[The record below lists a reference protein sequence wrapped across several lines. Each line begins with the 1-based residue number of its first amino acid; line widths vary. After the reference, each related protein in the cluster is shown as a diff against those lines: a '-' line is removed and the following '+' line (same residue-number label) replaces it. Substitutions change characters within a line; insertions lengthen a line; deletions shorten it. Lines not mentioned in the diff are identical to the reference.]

1 MLDNGAQDFWLDQLG
16 QAQAFNR
23 WVFSHFAQ
31 HLQGDVLEIG
41 CGSGNFTVLMAAAG
55 HRVTGVD
62 LHAPYV
68 DTARARLAGYPAV
81 SVMCADATSS
91 EFEAQYDTVVMLD
104 VLEHIEDHIGFMT
117 KLRGALRPGGRIIL
131 KVPAYQWL
139 MCDMDRAIGHFRR
152 YDRPMLK
159 AALAQAGFDL
169 VEQHYFNLP
178 AVAGW
183 LVNGKILGQ
192 TTPPAE
198 QLAAFERLVP
208 LFKWLERALPV
219 PAGVS
224 LIAVGRVAG
233 GVPAGA

>member
-1 MLDNGAQDFWLDQLG
+1 MLDSTAQDFWLDQLG

-23 WVFSHFAQ
+23 WVFSHFER
-31 HLQGDVLEIG
+31 HLHGDVLEIG

-62 LHAPYV
+62 LHAPYA
-68 DTARARLAGYPAV
+68 DTARSRLAGYPGV
-81 SVMCADATSS
+81 SVICADATSRA
-91 EFEAQYDTVVMLD
+91 FAAQYDTVVLLD
-104 VLEHIEDHIGFMT
+104 VLEHIEDDAGFLT

-131 KVPAYQWL
+131 KVPAYRWL

-152 YDRPMLK
+152 YDRPTLK
-159 AALAQAGFDL
+159 ATLARAGFDL
-169 VEQHYFNLP
+169 VTQRYFNLP

-183 LVNGKILGQ
+183 FVNGKILGQ

-208 LFKWLERALPV
+208 LFKLLERALPV

-233 GVPAGA
+233 AEGSE

>member
-1 MLDNGAQDFWLDQLG
+1 MLDNTAQDFWLDQLG
-16 QAQAFNR
+16 RAQAFNR
-23 WVFSHFAQ
+23 WVFSHVEQ

-55 HRVTGVD
+55 YRVTGVD

-68 DTARARLAGYPAV
+68 GTARARLESYPAANV
-81 SVMCADATSS
+81 FCADATSS
-91 EFEAQYDTVVMLD
+91 EFAAQYDTVVMLD
-104 VLEHIEDHIGFMT
+104 VLEHIDDHIGFMA
-117 KLRGALRPGGRIIL
+117 KLRAALRPGGRIIL

-169 VEQHYFNLP
+169 VTQRYFNLP

-183 LVNGKILGQ
+183 LVNGKILRQ

-208 LFKWLERALPV
+208 VFKLLERALPV

-224 LIAVGRVAG
+224 LIAVGRVAASG
-233 GVPAGA
+233 